1 MSKQSKHLNIRPS
14 IDERIEVL
22 KKLEEITYTEEVNR
36 LLEIGLNNTQTDKEI
51 YEIKKQVDSIM
62 KLLALILELNKQM
75 YADLN
80 FPIKDIKTSESL
92 NKFFKNRKGSKWY
105 D

>member
-62 KLLALILELNKQM
+62 KLLALILELNKQI

-80 FPIKDIKTSESL
+80 FPIKDIETSESL
-92 NKFFKNRKGSKWY
+92 NKFFKNRKGSKLY

>member
-1 MSKQSKHLNIRPS
+1 MSKQSKHLNIKPS
-14 IDERIEVL
+14 IDDRIDAL
-22 KKLEEITYTEEVNR
+22 KKLEGITYTEEVNR
-36 LLEIGLNNTQTDKEI
+36 LLEIGLNNTQTAKEI
-51 YEIKKQVDSIM
+51 YEIKKQVDSIL
-62 KLLALILELNKQM
+62 KLLALNFELNKQI

-92 NKFFKNRKGSKWY
+92 NKFFKNRKGIKWY

>member
-1 MSKQSKHLNIRPS
+1 MSKQSKHLNIRPF

-22 KKLEEITYTEEVNR
+22 KKLEKITYTEEVNR
-36 LLEIGLNNTQTDKEI
+36 LLEMGLNNNQADKEI

-62 KLLALILELNKQM
+62 KLLALILELNKQI

-92 NKFFKNRKGSKWY
+92 NKFFKNKKGSKWY